1 MCPLSFLGSDT
12 PILDVV
18 LISDLTVSVDRFR
31 LNLTGSYER
40 KADIRHSYCS
50 SPFQTRSGSSAH
62 QTLAQLSVSE
72 SFEQLGFTAWGKET
86 KTDSPVPS
94 FIHSLH
100 EAINSTREG

>member
-40 KADIRHSYCS
+40 KADLDHSKCAG
-50 SPFQTRSGSSAH
+50 PLQTNSRRSGLSALDSDIYH
-62 QTLAQLSVSE
+62 KRKLICFIL
-72 SFEQLGFTAWGKET
+72 
-86 KTDSPVPS
+86 TDSSV
-94 FIHSLH
+94 
-100 EAINSTREG
+100 A